1 MGFYGFFLGG
11 GIHVLWARFPPRA
24 KEARKKDEG
33 GEEQCDWH
41 RGRRRN
47 GKKRRGRKGG
57 CLRDFPLILFP
68 PSARPRKRQICC
80 REAAR
85 LVETAGERRKRHFPA
100 AATTTRR
107 QAGPK
112 PIHFPQLFL
121 ESEIASFLLSPIF
134 TPRPKLL
141 QGGGPYFKPPLTHQ
155 RLVLLHDLDHPGDVL
170 GGGRLLQD

>member
-1 MGFYGFFLGG
+1 MGFYGFFWGE
-11 GIHVLWARFPPRA
+11 IHVLWARFPPRA

-57 CLRDFPLILFP
+57 CLRDFPLLLFP

-100 AATTTRR
+100 TTTTRR

-121 ESEIASFLLSPIF
+121 GERDSQFPPL
-134 TPRPKLL
+134 
-141 QGGGPYFKPPLTHQ
+141 PYFYAETQTPP
-155 RLVLLHDLDHPGDVL
+155 
-170 GGGRLLQD
+170 GRTAVFQAPFNSPEARSAS